1 MLDDIVKKILLV
13 FLAALPTTLHAQ
25 DSLPQLLK
33 QITDVPSPPG
43 YEEPMRKFMTE
54 KMHPYADSIQY
65 DGLGS
70 VIARQ
75 GNTGPR
81 IMIDAHMDELGG
93 MIRHVRPDG
102 FITMQMLGW
111 WLPQALPDQ
120 RWMIYTSK
128 GPVTALTALYDAHI
142 APHTAEDRQPQRQQL
157 YLDVGARS
165 ASEASA
171 LGIEPGDPVAP
182 VSDFV
187 ELPYGR
193 YMAKAWD
200 DRVGCAMILEAMR
213 RLAKTAHPNQLFYA
227 ATIQEEGSD
236 EMRGAQTSARIIN
249 PDIGIALE
257 VDTPNDL
264 PGNDPEASQT
274 ALGKGPAIM
283 LYDFSEFPNRKL
295 LAFVKAT
302 ATELHIPLQYNF
314 VQGFGDDAGAIKLNG
329 TGVPVTT
336 LLVPTMYTHTHN
348 GIIDRKDF
356 DQAVDL
362 LVALLQKL
370 DAATVEKIKSFNPD
384 DDKPMGK

>member
-1 MLDDIVKKILLV
+1 MLDGTVKNFLLV
-13 FLAALPTTLHAQ
+13 FLLALPAPLFAQ
-25 DSLPQLLK
+25 DPVLQLLK

-54 KMHPYADSIQY
+54 KMRPYADSIQY

-75 GNTGPR
+75 GNSGPR

-93 MIRHVRPDG
+93 MIRHVRTDG

-120 RWMIYTSK
+120 RWTIYTSK
-128 GPVTALTALYDAHI
+128 GPVTAVTALYDAHI
-142 APHTAEDRQPQRQQL
+142 APHTEEHGTQHQL

-165 ASEASA
+165 EKEAAA

-182 VSDFV
+182 VSDFA

-200 DRVGCAMILEAMR
+200 DRIGCAMILEAMR
-213 RLAKTAHPNQLFYA
+213 RLAKKPHPNQLYYA

-236 EMRGAQTSARIIN
+236 EMRGAQTSARLIN

-264 PGNDPEASQT
+264 PGNDPEASLT
-274 ALGKGPAIM
+274 SLGKGPAIM

-295 LAFVKAT
+295 LALVKTIASDQ
-302 ATELHIPLQYNF
+302 HIPLQFNF

-362 LVALLQKL
+362 LVAVLEKL
-370 DAATVEKIKSFNPD
+370 DDTTVNKIKSFNPD
-384 DDKPMGK
+384 DDKISVK